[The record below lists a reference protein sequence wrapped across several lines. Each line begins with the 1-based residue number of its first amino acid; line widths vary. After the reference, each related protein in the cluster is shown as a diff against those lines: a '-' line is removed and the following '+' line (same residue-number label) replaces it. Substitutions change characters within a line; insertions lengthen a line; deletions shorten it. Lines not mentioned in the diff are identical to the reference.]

1 MDCYTQIELLKY
13 SKFFIE
19 RGKIEIA
26 KNFIIQII
34 RKTKNKR
41 LLISLN
47 EMLNCLNNKNQI
59 YHQLVLDH
67 INEIVK
73 NEKEL
78 SKFFSTQDNPHIKY
92 DIQKHIV

>member
-47 EMLNCLNNKNQI
+47 QI

>member
-19 RGKIEIA
+19 RGKIETA
-26 KNFIIQII
+26 KNFITQII
-34 RKTKNKR
+34 KKTKYER

-47 EMLNCLNNKNQI
+47 EMLNCLNNKNNI
-59 YHQLVLDH
+59 YHQLVLDQ
-67 INEIVK
+67 INEIIK

>member
-19 RGKIEIA
+19 KGKIEIA
-26 KNFIIQII
+26 KNFINQIV

-41 LLISLN
+41 FLTSLN
-47 EMLNCLNNKNQI
+47 EMLNCLNNKNKI
-59 YHQLVLDH
+59 YHQLSLNK
-67 INEIVK
+67 INEIIK

-92 DIQKHIV
+92 DI